1 MATTLGDITGE
12 LTEKVL
18 APAKI
23 EADNILRKAGTEA
36 ERILAAAQSEAE
48 RVREAA
54 KREAENLRK
63 QMDIDL
69 ETAARN
75 FLMMVEERLERAVVD
90 PVIEETVK
98 PLLSDREFLEK
109 MILELL
115 DEYGRHIGKEHHI
128 EVLLPAARKAEL
140 EAWFTGK
147 FHDRVS
153 HPMEV
158 RFTDKISFGF
168 KIGIAGR
175 GSHVNFSDGLLQ
187 VFSEFCSPR
196 FRKYFLTEKAS

>member
-1 MATTLGDITGE
+1 MAKTLGEITGE

-23 EADNILRKAGTEA
+23 EADNILKQARTDADRIVAAAEAEA
-36 ERILAAAQSEAE
+36 ERLRQATKHET
-48 RVREAA
+48 
-54 KREAENLRK
+54 ENLRK
-63 QMDIDL
+63 QMDVDL

-75 FLMMVEERLERAVVD
+75 FLMMVEERLEQAVVK
-90 PVIEETVK
+90 PVVEEAVK

-115 DEYGRHIGKEHHI
+115 AEYGRHIGKEHHI
-128 EVLLPAARKAEL
+128 EILLPAARKAEL
-140 EAWFTGK
+140 EAWFLAK
-147 FHDRVS
+147 FNDRVS
-153 HPMEV
+153 HHLEV

-175 GSHVNFSDGLLQ
+175 GSHVNFSEGLLQ

-196 FRKYFLTEKAS
+196 FRKHFFPQKES